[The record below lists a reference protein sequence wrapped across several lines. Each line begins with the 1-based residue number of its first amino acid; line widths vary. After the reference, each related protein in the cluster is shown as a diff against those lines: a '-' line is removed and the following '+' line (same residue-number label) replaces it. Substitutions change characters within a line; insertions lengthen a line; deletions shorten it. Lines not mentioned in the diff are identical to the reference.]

1 MKDGDVIVKFGDRQV
16 TSFTDLE
23 KAVAATKPG
32 STVPVEVIR
41 EGKQVR
47 LHVTVIERPADT
59 MAAGP
64 RTPRTPAAP
73 EKQPVQPV
81 KSKYGL
87 TVRPAEDGQGAE
99 IVSVSPGSPAFEAGL
114 DAGYVIQQVGTTPTP
129 SVDSF
134 QKAIN
139 TAPTDA
145 GVVLRVKTPAGL
157 RFVVVRP

>member
-1 MKDGDVIVKFGDRQV
+1 MKDGDVIVKFGDREV

-23 KAVAATKPG
+23 KAVASTKPG
-32 STVPVEVIR
+32 SAVPVEVIR
-41 EGKQVR
+41 DGKPVR
-47 LHVTVIERPADT
+47 LSVTVIERPADT
-59 MAAGP
+59 AVQGARPLRGGP
-64 RTPRTPAAP
+64 AP
-73 EKQPVQPV
+73 DKQPVQPV

-87 TVRPAEDGQGAE
+87 TIRPADDGQGAE

-129 SVDSF
+129 NVDSF

-139 TAPTDA
+139 AASPDA
-145 GVVLRVKTPAGL
+145 GVVLRVKTPVGL